1 MNYRLLLPLILLCT
15 TFASHAEERW
25 FEIELLLFQRNADFN
40 EIKEDLATETA
51 DVDNRNSISLLTAQ
65 LNQPCSLEQPCL
77 HRQNPVLISNAQF
90 DSAANTFQLLE
101 NSQLQFSAQRQKLQN
116 HAAFKPLLHLAWRM
130 PVTSKNKAQA
140 IHLFAGKN
148 LALAM
153 QQANSSESVSTAD
166 LSNSSD
172 NEIQSTQVVADSEEN
187 LTNDNPQIAQSADKW
202 EIDGNLKIY
211 LEHYLFV
218 DSQLTVRQ
226 LGTEKIKSAKTTQ
239 TFEVVK
245 SENNVEVIKP
255 SDLIEPENEQLE
267 TVINE
272 TLFAQNR
279 RLRSSEIHYFD
290 HPLMGMII
298 QIRKIENQQQT
309 IPPANN

>member
-15 TFASHAEERW
+15 SFSSQAQERW
-25 FEIELLLFQRNADFN
+25 FEIELLLFQRNVAFN
-40 EIKEDLATETA
+40 DIKEDLATEDA
-51 DVDNRNSISLLTAQ
+51 GVDSSNSIPLLTAQ
-65 LNQPCSLEQPCL
+65 CAAQQSCL
-77 HRQNPVLISNAQF
+77 HNQNPVLISSEQF
-90 DSAANTFQLLE
+90 DSAANNFQLLD
-101 NSQLQFSAQRQKLQN
+101 NAQLQFSEQRQKLQD
-116 HAAFKPLLHLAWRM
+116 HAAFTPLLHLAWRM
-130 PVTSKNKAQA
+130 PVKSKNKSQA

-148 LALAM
+148 LASAM
-153 QQANSSESVSTAD
+153 QQAKSVNTQAFNNSEDNGQQTAQ
-166 LSNSSD
+166 LV
-172 NEIQSTQVVADSEEN
+172 TGSEEN
-187 LTNDNPQIAQSADKW
+187 LANNNTQTAQLADKW
-202 EIDGNLKIY
+202 GIDGNLNIY

-226 LGTEKIKSAKTTQ
+226 LTTQ
-239 TFEVVK
+239 QIKATKKPPLFEVVK

-255 SDLIEPENEQLE
+255 STADEPEEEQLE

-298 QIRKIENQQQT
+298 QIRKIDNQEQT
-309 IPPANN
+309 TQPESDQ

>member
-1 MNYRLLLPLILLCT
+1 LNYRLLLPLILMCT

-40 EIKEDLATETA
+40 DIKEDLATENA
-51 DVDNRNSISLLTAQ
+51 SVDSSNSISLLTAQ
-65 LNQPCSLEQPCL
+65 LNEPCSSEQPCL
-77 HRQNPVLISNAQF
+77 HKQNPVLISSEQF
-90 DSAANTFQLLE
+90 DSAANNFQLLE
-101 NSQLQFSAQRQKLQN
+101 NTQLQFSAQRQKLQN
-116 HAAFKPLLHLAWRM
+116 HSAFKPLLHLAWRM
-130 PVTSKNKAQA
+130 PVESKNKAQA

-153 QQANSSESVSTAD
+153 QQASSPESVTTGALNS
-166 LSNSSD
+166 SSD
-172 NEIQSTQVVADSEEN
+172 NENQAMQLVAGSEEN
-187 LTNDNPQIAQSADKW
+187 LANGNTQIARSADKW

-226 LGTEKIKSAKTTQ
+226 LTTQKIKSTKKPQ
-239 TFEVVK
+239 IFEVVK

-255 SDLIEPENEQLE
+255 SDVAEPEDEQLE

-298 QIRKIENQQQT
+298 QIRKIENQEQT
-309 IPPANN
+309 KLPENN